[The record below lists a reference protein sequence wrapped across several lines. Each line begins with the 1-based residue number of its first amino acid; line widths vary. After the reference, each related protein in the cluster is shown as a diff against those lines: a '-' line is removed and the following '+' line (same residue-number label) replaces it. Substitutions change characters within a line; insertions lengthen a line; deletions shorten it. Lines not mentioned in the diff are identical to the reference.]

1 MGAFLGALVF
11 SARIGR
17 RIVAAHVL
25 HYGYLLRRLVLLRL
39 RCLSAHAL
47 AGLRSG
53 GTAAN
58 GALLT
63 LGRAGTLAF
72 NARHALACLG
82 AGTLTAL
89 AVGGSAG
96 RACLIVAVLLHARHA
111 LARGRVACAYVLVS
125 ILRHC
130 NARHALAALHVGTLA
145 FNAGHA
151 LTCARRRALSLD
163 AR

>member
-39 RCLSAHAL
+39 CCLSAHAL

-63 LGRAGTLAF
+63 LGRAGPLAF

-89 AVGGSAG
+89 AVGGSMSAVLNG
-96 RACLIVAVLLHARHA
+96 ANEVAVDAFLHERIPFGAKGVPDRCRFDA
-111 LARGRVACAYVLVS
+111 CEACAGS
-125 ILRHC
+125 RKGRLRL
-130 NARHALAALHVGTLA
+130 R
-145 FNAGHA
+145 AG
-151 LTCARRRALSLD
+151 
-163 AR
+163 